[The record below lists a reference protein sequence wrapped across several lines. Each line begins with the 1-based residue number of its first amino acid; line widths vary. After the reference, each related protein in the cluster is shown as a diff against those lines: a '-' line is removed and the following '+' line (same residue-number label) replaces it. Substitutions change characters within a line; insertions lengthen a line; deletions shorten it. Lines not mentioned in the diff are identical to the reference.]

1 MKIEKLWSVEESWP
15 GGVTGSVFL
24 PMVCPGVAKETLSH
38 AHAGEDEVT
47 GTKPIYEDNEDTEEE
62 RNTLGILS

>member
-1 MKIEKLWSVEESWP
+1 
-15 GGVTGSVFL
+15 
-24 PMVCPGVAKETLSH
+24 MVCPGVAKETLSH

-62 RNTLGILS
+62 RKTLGILS